1 MDDQQGSGH
10 SPDNL
15 RFTEEMK
22 GYITLGE
29 PDHRKGF
36 REGKDAKRFAM
47 FHLTIVV
54 TDVDRFLA
62 DPAHEAS
69 ATGWVEAEVLGGR
82 MEVEKGIFNLFVDT
96 GDPEL
101 TRMLYRLSFADN
113 DGCPLTLTGFKDV
126 KDDPGFDVWTDTST
140 LYTRILR
147 GHVDADGEATAEVVA
162 SGILNIYLVDFMK
175 QLTTFRV
182 DGDHRAKALND
193 FGGLFLGKLWDLYK
207 GPAVA
212 AAGAA

>member
-1 MDDQQGSGH
+1 MD
-10 SPDNL
+10 DNL

-22 GYITLGE
+22 GFITLGE
-29 PDHRKGF
+29 TDHHTGF
-36 REGKDAKRFAM
+36 REGKEHRRFAM

-54 TDVDRFLA
+54 GDVDRFVA

-96 GDPEL
+96 DDPDL
-101 TRMLYRLSFADN
+101 TRMLYRLFFADQE
-113 DGCPLTLTGFKDV
+113 GRPLTLTGFKEV
-126 KDDPGFDVWTDTST
+126 RDDPGFDLWTDTST

-147 GHVDADGEATAEVVA
+147 GHVDADGEPAAEVVA
-162 SGILNIYLVDFMK
+162 SGILTIYLVDFAR

-182 DGDHRAKALND
+182 DGDRKAHALGA
-193 FGGLFLGKLWDLYK
+193 FGRLFLGKLWDLYK
-207 GPAVA
+207 GKAAA
-212 AAGAA
+212 AAGAD

>member
-1 MDDQQGSGH
+1 MDT
-10 SPDNL
+10 PDNL

-29 PDHRKGF
+29 TDHRKGF
-36 REGKDAKRFAM
+36 REGKQDKRFAM

-54 TDVDRFLA
+54 TAVDRFVA

-69 ATGWVEAEVLGGR
+69 ATGWVEAEALGGR
-82 MEVEKGIFNLFVDT
+82 MAVEKGIFNLFVDT
-96 GDPEL
+96 DDPDL
-101 TRMLYRLSFADN
+101 VRMKYRLFFAGP
-113 DGCPLTLTGFKDV
+113 DGRPLTLTGFKDV

-140 LYTRILR
+140 LYTRILA
-147 GHVDADGEATAEVVA
+147 GHVDAEGEAGAEVVA
-162 SGILNIYLVDFMK
+162 SGILNIYLMDFMK

-182 DGDHRAKALND
+182 DGDDRAKALND

-207 GPAVA
+207 GHAVA
-212 AAGAA
+212 AAGAG

>member
-1 MDDQQGSGH
+1 MDDQQRSGH

-29 PDHRKGF
+29 PDHRTGF
-36 REGKDAKRFAM
+36 R
-47 FHLTIVV
+47 
-54 TDVDRFLA
+54 
-62 DPAHEAS
+62 
-69 ATGWVEAEVLGGR
+69 
-82 MEVEKGIFNLFVDT
+82 
-96 GDPEL
+96 
-101 TRMLYRLSFADN
+101 
-113 DGCPLTLTGFKDV
+113 
-126 KDDPGFDVWTDTST
+126 
-140 LYTRILR
+140 
-147 GHVDADGEATAEVVA
+147 EATAEVVA

-212 AAGAA
+212 AAGAG